1 MFRYRTSEKTILIAV
16 IIILLCLVSIVGVTL
31 ALFTSDIDDGTIGI
45 NATAGKL
52 KLDIVDDDDPERS
65 LVGKFLHFVTPD
77 GEELEVLFEPG
88 AFYYTEGF
96 RVVNDG
102 NVNMKYIVYISADE
116 LMTTTNFGEA
126 FDVWITDVKPTD
138 RQVPENIAELQ
149 KFEGELVGGEISG
162 TYYLVIRMKEDIG
175 NKFNKH
181 TTYTAGIG
189 ITVCAVQG
197 NAPTPLE

>member
-1 MFRYRTSEKTILIAV
+1 MFRYRNKEKTIVIAV

-52 KLDIVDDDDPERS
+52 KLDIVDDVDPQRS
-65 LVGKFLHFVTPD
+65 LVGEFLHFVTQD

-88 AFYYTEGF
+88 AYYYTEGF
-96 RVVNDG
+96 RVLNKG

-116 LMTTTNFGEA
+116 LMSTTNFAEA
-126 FDVWITDVKPTD
+126 FDVWITDKKPTD
-138 RQVPENIAELQ
+138 RQVPENIDDLQ
-149 KFEGELVGGEISG
+149 KFEGELIGGEISK

-175 NKFNKH
+175 NKYNRH

-197 NAPTPLE
+197 NAPTPLD

>member
-1 MFRYRTSEKTILIAV
+1 MFRYRNKEKTILIAV